1 LLSLVKQE
9 TVPIRAFIRDYNLE
23 KPNGIICFVASIHFH
38 SDSHW
43 FKFISPVHIITIAFK
58 HLDVIYLLNPEID
71 EKKIKTMFTNNKR
84 FNYSRTRRFEIK
96 GKSKLYGYYS
106 ISVIPINND
115 CSKEAVAEVRARM
128 HN

>member
-1 LLSLVKQE
+1 VKQE
-9 TVPIRAFIRDYNLE
+9 APPIRSFIRDYNLE

-38 SDSHW
+38 SKNEW
-43 FKFISPVHIITIAFK
+43 FKFISHVHIITITFK

-84 FNYSRTRRFEIK
+84 FTYSRTRRFEIK
-96 GKSKLYGYYS
+96 GKSKQYGCYS
-106 ISVIPINND
+106 ISIIPISND
-115 CSKEAVAEVRARM
+115 CGKETMAEINARM